1 MTHCIAKLA
10 IFALV
15 CSVSVFGQKR
25 TIDLASYDYLPF
37 NGQSLKESGAITKLT
52 VMVFEKAGYTV
63 KVTNHNEPWAR
74 ILSMAKGG
82 EFDALVSIWESKDRD
97 PYMATTDA
105 TMNNEVG
112 FAKLKADTMAASNL
126 HEVADLNVNIGTVRG
141 YAQPKAL
148 STVKFTFDE
157 ADNDGAL
164 VAKLMAGRDRLI
176 LTDKAVAAYY
186 ANKLGSGAAT
196 KLQWLFTVESLPLR
210 TGIVKTGKADWQDVV
225 KDYDNALAALQREGT
240 VNKVLREYGLKF

>member
-1 MTHCIAKLA
+1 
-10 IFALV
+10 
-15 CSVSVFGQKR
+15 
-25 TIDLASYDYLPF
+25 
-37 NGQSLKESGAITKLT
+37 
-52 VMVFEKAGYTV
+52 
-63 KVTNHNEPWAR
+63 
-74 ILSMAKGG
+74 
-82 EFDALVSIWESKDRD
+82 
-97 PYMATTDA
+97 
-105 TMNNEVG
+105 MNNEVG